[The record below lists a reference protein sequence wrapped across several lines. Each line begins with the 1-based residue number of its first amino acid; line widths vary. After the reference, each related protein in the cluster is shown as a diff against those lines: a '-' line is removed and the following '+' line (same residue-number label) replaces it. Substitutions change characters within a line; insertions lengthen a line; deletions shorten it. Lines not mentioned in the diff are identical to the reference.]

1 MLPLCG
7 LVPPRGNVLCIDR
20 GCRGGRCLV
29 PSLAPQPTL
38 YSADRDAEQVSR
50 QFCEI
55 KAELEEA
62 APAAS
67 PLSPQKAP
75 TARCSPPQALPT
87 APQPQQHPQDHELL
101 PVPTQLP
108 SVSRQAGTAML
119 QKGNST
125 NSPSVFLAQ
134 IPLQVPVLHGSHAS
148 LWPRCV
154 ETRSCWHGQDSHKQG
169 SAAPLGWGAQH
180 GQSST
185 RLHQTTS
192 ALLRSSH
199 QAPTSARRARST
211 PALLLRLQDHGQVA
225 RAHIICGLMDE
236 TTGWE
241 ENTYSATIYQGQK
254 LEHN

>member
-67 PLSPQKAP
+67 PLSLQKAP

-134 IPLQVPVLHGSHAS
+134 NPLRVPTLHGSHAS
-148 LWPRCV
+148 L
-154 ETRSCWHGQDSHKQG
+154 
-169 SAAPLGWGAQH
+169 
-180 GQSST
+180 
-185 RLHQTTS
+185 
-192 ALLRSSH
+192 
-199 QAPTSARRARST
+199 
-211 PALLLRLQDHGQVA
+211 
-225 RAHIICGLMDE
+225 
-236 TTGWE
+236 
-241 ENTYSATIYQGQK
+241 Y
-254 LEHN
+254 